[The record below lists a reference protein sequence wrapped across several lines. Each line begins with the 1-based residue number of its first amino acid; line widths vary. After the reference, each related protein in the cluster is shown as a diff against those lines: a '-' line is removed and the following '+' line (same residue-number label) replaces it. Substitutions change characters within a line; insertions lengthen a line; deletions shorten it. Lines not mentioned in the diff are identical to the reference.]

1 MKLEQRIMFQ
11 TVLDWIRTAFGEKE
25 FQQLEIAP
33 KTDITE
39 TMITKITE
47 DVYWIWSLFSSLSPF
62 TTNKKTTF
70 RFLIHSVCTSQINEL
85 LL

>member
-1 MKLEQRIMFQ
+1 MECHSLMKSEQRIMFQ

-39 TMITKITE
+39 TTITKITE
-47 DVYWIWSLFSSLSPF
+47 DAY
-62 TTNKKTTF
+62 
-70 RFLIHSVCTSQINEL
+70 
-85 LL
+85 